1 MEKVRIEHFGV
12 MILLKAQLVP
22 WKEKL
27 LPNLV
32 WHSSKNIVLISLNN
46 ILVAIKAV

>member
-22 WKEKL
+22 WKEKIT
-27 LPNLV
+27 
-32 WHSSKNIVLISLNN
+32 SKSY
-46 ILVAIKAV
+46 VAFIKEHRTN

>member
-22 WKEKL
+22 WKEKIT
-27 LPNLV
+27 
-32 WHSSKNIVLISLNN
+32 SKSC
-46 ILVAIKAV
+46 VAFIKEHHTN